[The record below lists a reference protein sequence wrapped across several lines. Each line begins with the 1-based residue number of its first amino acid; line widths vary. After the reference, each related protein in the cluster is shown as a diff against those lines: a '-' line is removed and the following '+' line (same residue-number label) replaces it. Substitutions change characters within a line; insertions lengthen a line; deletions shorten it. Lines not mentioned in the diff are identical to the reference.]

1 MNKVE
6 QYYTNIRVDALD
18 IFEGMDDFDQSYF
31 VEAVFSYLNV
41 KLKGVVL
48 KDMYGGSDDDTKTDL
63 RGKVLDEAPDN
74 ELADELETRGYT
86 VIRPKGRKRKTN
98 TNKSNNNAKM

>member
-6 QYYTNIRVDALD
+6 QYYTNIRFDALE
-18 IFEGMDDFDQSYF
+18 IFDGMDSLEQSFF

-41 KLKGVVL
+41 KRKGVVL
-48 KDMYGGSDDDTKTDL
+48 KNMYAGSDDDTKADL
-63 RGKVLDEAPDN
+63 REKVLDEALDN

-86 VIRPKGRKRKTN
+86 VTRPKGRKRKTN
-98 TNKSNNNAKM
+98 TNESNNNAKM

>member
-6 QYYTNIRVDALD
+6 QYYTDIRVDALE
-18 IFEGMDDFDQSYF
+18 IFDGMDSLEQSFF

-41 KLKGVVL
+41 KRKGVVL
-48 KDMYGGSDDDTKTDL
+48 KNMYAGSDDDTKADL
-63 RGKVLDEAPDN
+63 REKVLDEALDN

-98 TNKSNNNAKM
+98 TNESNNNAKM

>member
-6 QYYTNIRVDALD
+6 QYDTNIRVDALE
-18 IFEGMDDFDQSYF
+18 IFDGMDSLEQPFF
-31 VEAVFSYLNV
+31 VEAVYSYLHD
-41 KLKGVVL
+41 KYKGETLKH
-48 KDMYGGSDDDTKTDL
+48 MYAGSDDDTKADL
-63 RGKVLDEAPDN
+63 RGKVLDDAPDN